1 MSKCTETHFG
11 VMLFILENY
20 PNIYD
25 IVLFDTV
32 NGHRKQQLSHTENQQ
47 NTVSFSNFIDARLTY
62 NKVWVSSQVFYV
74 PLGRSSNAG
83 IGAEDQH
90 SFIVPERCQPP
101 APHDNLTLRPRQCI
115 Q

>member
-1 MSKCTETHFG
+1 
-11 VMLFILENY
+11 MLKQGL
-20 PNIYD
+20 
-25 IVLFDTV
+25 VCV

-62 NKVWVSSQVFYV
+62 KVWVSSQVFYV
-74 PLGRSSNAG
+74 TLGRSGNAG

-101 APHDNLTLRPRQCI
+101 APHDGLTLRPRQCI